1 MNKKAWD
8 FIKNVIYAVSANVS
22 RILTTLILT
31 LVLPRLMTVED
42 YSYWQ
47 LYCFYGVY
55 LAYSSLGWCE
65 GTYLKY
71 AGKTSDE
78 LDGQKMSAQFWL
90 LCIYEI
96 LFCVLFFLVFY
107 PKMGGNLKG
116 IALTLALGYT
126 WMQILRFQLQT
137 ILQAT
142 NQISAYARVYSG
154 ERILNFLFVIG
165 CMAAGCRNFWMVA
178 GAELLSNLCMTVY
191 AFFLCRKVIW
201 HKPQAL
207 PAAFR
212 ESKEL
217 IAIGCKLS
225 LAGLASQLVIGVVRF
240 GIEQKWGTIVFGK
253 ISLSFSMANMMIT
266 CISAVSIV
274 LFPVL
279 RKYDV
284 RKLENIYAPVRTI
297 LTVPLFG
304 MLLVYLPVR
313 FFLERWIPHYMDS
326 LKYLAILFPLC
337 VYETRNTVLVWTYLK
352 TIRREQDIM
361 KANLVTVVFS
371 VIMTVLSVFVMGS
384 LDWAVVSI
392 IVLYAMKSFYTEYL
406 LGRHM
411 KIFERKK
418 LVAEVLLTVVFVL
431 SSWVLQGISA
441 FLVYLAVYLLYA
453 AAERK
458 EIVSSAAEMK
468 RMLKGQQDVTME

>member
-1 MNKKAWD
+1 MGKKVNKKALD

-22 RILTTLILT
+22 RIFTTLILT
-31 LVLPRLMTVED
+31 LLLPKLMTVEG

-71 AGKTSDE
+71 AGKTMEE
-78 LDGQKMSAQFWL
+78 LDGSRMSAQFWL
-90 LCIYEI
+90 LGIYEAI
-96 LFCVLFFLVFY
+96 FCAVFFLVFY
-107 PKMGGNLKG
+107 PNMHGAWKKM
-116 IALTLALGYT
+116 ALVLALGYT
-126 WMQILRFQLQT
+126 WIQILRFQLQT

-142 NQISAYARVYSG
+142 NKISAYAKVYSG
-154 ERILNFLFVIG
+154 ERILNFIFVIG
-165 CMAAGCRNFWMVA
+165 CVMTGHRDFRIIA
-178 GAELLSNLCMTVY
+178 GAEIFSNICMTGY

-201 HKPQAL
+201 HKPESFSSAW
-207 PAAFR
+207 R

-225 LAGLASQLVIGVVRF
+225 LASLASQLVIGVVRF

-284 RKLENIYAPVRTI
+284 EKLKSIYKPVRTFM
-297 LTVPLFG
+297 TVPLFG
-304 MLLVYLPVR
+304 MLLAYLPVR
-313 FFLERWIPHYMDS
+313 FLLEHWLPNYMDS

-337 VYETRNTVLVWTYLK
+337 IYETRNTVLIWTYLK
-352 TIRREQDIM
+352 TIRQEMEIM
-361 KANLVTVVFS
+361 KANLITVGIS
-371 VIMTVLSVFVMGS
+371 ILITAGSVFLASS
-384 LDWAVVSI
+384 LELAVISI
-392 IVLYAMKSFYTEYL
+392 IVLYAVKSFYTEYL
-406 LGRHM
+406 LGKHM
-411 KIFERKK
+411 GIFKMKNLIPEII
-418 LVAEVLLTVVFVL
+418 LTVVFIF
-431 SSWVLQGISA
+431 SSWRLQGISA
-441 FLVYLAVYLLYA
+441 FLVYLAVYLLYMVT
-453 AAERK
+453 ERK
-458 EIVSSAAEMK
+458 EIISSVWEMK
-468 RMLKGQQDVTME
+468 KMLKGQ